1 MTTKR
6 RFMNQSIL
14 HSMRVFLP
22 FAFGYFIS
30 YLYRVVNA
38 VMAPDLAADMG
49 VGPSELGLLTSA
61 YFLTF
66 GLFQAPLGV
75 LLDRFGP
82 RKTEAFLLVFAAA
95 GAFVFSRAESV
106 TGLVIG
112 RGLIGFGVS
121 ACLMAAFT
129 AFVMWFRSSRLPLV
143 NGFVMAS
150 GGLGA
155 LTATAPVE
163 AALQITDWRGV
174 FTLLAALTLVC
185 ACVLYLVVPDKK
197 REPGGVSLREQVRGI
212 GEVFTSPVFWRIAP
226 LATMSQ
232 AAYLAI
238 QGLWAGPWLRDV
250 ALLDRTAAANVL
262 LLTAAAMVAGF
273 IGLGALAERL
283 SKIGI
288 RPIMVGVV
296 GMGVF
301 LVIQLLIILE
311 LTSFTTPLWM
321 LFGLFGSAGILC
333 YAELSQ
339 RFPARLTG
347 RANTGLNLLVFA
359 ASFAAQW
366 GLGVIINVWPTAPD
380 GGYAPPAYQAGLGL
394 LAALQALGIL
404 WFIAMTVKMRR
415 KAESA

>member
-1 MTTKR
+1 MTTSTP
-6 RFMNQSIL
+6 NPL
-14 HSMRVFLP
+14 RVFLP

-66 GLFQAPLGV
+66 GAFQAPLGV

-82 RKTEAFLLVFAAA
+82 RKVEAFLLVFAAA
-95 GAFVFSRAESV
+95 GAFIFSRAESV

-121 ACLMAAFT
+121 ACLMAAFS

-185 ACVLYLVVPDKK
+185 AFVIFLVVPDKK
-197 REPGGVSLREQVRGI
+197 REPGGVSLGEQVRGI

-226 LATMSQ
+226 WTTMSQ
-232 AAYLAI
+232 ATYLSI

-262 LLTAAAMVAGF
+262 LLTAAAMVTGF
-273 IGLGALAERL
+273 ISLGALAERL
-283 SKIGI
+283 SKIGV
-288 RPIMVGVV
+288 RPIVVGTA

-301 LVIQLLIILE
+301 LAIQLLLILE
-311 LTSFTTPLWM
+311 LISFSTPLWM

-333 YAELSQ
+333 YSELSQ
-339 RFPARLTG
+339 RFPTRLTG
-347 RANTGLNLLVFA
+347 RANTSLNLLVFA

-366 GLGVIINVWPTAPD
+366 GLGVIINLWPAVPD
-380 GGYAPPAYQAGLGL
+380 GGYAPPAYQAGFGL
-394 LAALQALGIL
+394 MAALQVLGIL
-404 WFIAMTVKMRR
+404 WFIAMTLKIRR
-415 KAESA
+415 GDRRSVTNR

>member
-1 MTTKR
+1 
-6 RFMNQSIL
+6 
-14 HSMRVFLP
+14 MRVFLP

-38 VMAPDLAADMG
+38 VMAPDLAADLG

-66 GLFQAPLGV
+66 GVFQAPLGV

-82 RKTEAFLLVFAAA
+82 RKVEAFLLVFAAA
-95 GAFVFSRAESV
+95 GAFIFSRAESV

-121 ACLMAAFT
+121 ACLMSAFT
-129 AFVMWFRSSRLPLV
+129 AFAMWFRSSRLPLV

-174 FTLLAALTLVC
+174 FTLLAVLTLVC
-185 ACVLYLVVPDKK
+185 ACVIFLVVPDKK
-197 REPGGVSLREQVRGI
+197 RERTGVGLREQVRGI

-232 AAYLAI
+232 AAYLSI

-250 ALLDRTAAANVL
+250 ALIDRTSAANVL

-283 SKIGI
+283 SRLGI
-288 RPIMVGVV
+288 RPIAVGVA

-301 LVIQLLIILE
+301 LAIQALLILE
-311 LTSFTTPLWM
+311 LTSLTTPLWM
-321 LFGLFGSAGILC
+321 LFGLSGSAGILC
-333 YAELSQ
+333 YADLSQ
-339 RFPARLTG
+339 RFPLRLTG

-366 GLGVIINVWPTAPD
+366 GLGVIINLWPTAPD
-380 GGYAPPAYQAGLGL
+380 GGYAPPAYQVGFGLM
-394 LAALQALGIL
+394 AALQALGFL
-404 WFIAMTVKMRR
+404 WLIAMTLKIRR
-415 KAESA
+415 KEASALG

>member
-1 MTTKR
+1 MKKSNPNPLR
-6 RFMNQSIL
+6 I
-14 HSMRVFLP
+14 FLP

-38 VMAPDLAADMG
+38 VLAPDLAADLG

-66 GLFQAPLGV
+66 GAFQAPLGV

-82 RKTEAFLLVFAAA
+82 RKVEASLLVFAAA
-95 GAFVFSRAESV
+95 GAFIFSRAESV

-121 ACLMAAFT
+121 ACLMGAFS
-129 AFVMWFRSSRLPLV
+129 AFVMWFRSDRLPLV
-143 NGFVMAS
+143 NGFVMAA

-174 FTLLAALTLVC
+174 FTMLAALTLAC
-185 ACVLYLVVPDKK
+185 ACIVFLVVPDKR
-197 REPGGVSLREQVRGI
+197 REQTGAGFVDQVRGI

-226 LATMSQ
+226 WATMSQ
-232 AAYLAI
+232 AAYLSI

-250 ALLDRTAAANVL
+250 ALLNRTAAANVL
-262 LLTAAAMVAGF
+262 LFTAAAMVTGF
-273 IGLGALAERL
+273 ISLGALAERL
-283 SKIGI
+283 SRIGV
-288 RPIMVGVV
+288 RPIAVGAS
-296 GMGVF
+296 GMGIF
-301 LVIQLLIILE
+301 LGIQLSIILE
-311 LTSFTTPLWM
+311 LTSFTPLLWV

-339 RFPARLTG
+339 RFPTRLTG

-359 ASFAAQW
+359 VSFAAQW
-366 GLGVIINVWPTAPD
+366 GLGGIINLWPTSPD
-380 GGYAPPAYQAGLGL
+380 GGYSPPAYQAGFGL
-394 LAALQALGIL
+394 MAALQVLGIL
-404 WFIAMTVKMRR
+404 WFIVMTVKMRR
-415 KAESA
+415 RT

>member
-1 MTTKR
+1 
-6 RFMNQSIL
+6 
-14 HSMRVFLP
+14 MRVFLP

-49 VGPSELGLLTSA
+49 VGPAELGLLTSV

-66 GLFQAPLGV
+66 GAFQAPLGV

-82 RKTEAFLLVFAAA
+82 RKVEAFLLVFAAA
-95 GAFVFSRAESV
+95 GAFVFSRAESL

-143 NGFVMAS
+143 NGFVMAA

-163 AALQITDWRGV
+163 AALQVTDWRGV

-185 ACVLYLVVPDKK
+185 ACVIFLVVPDKK
-197 REPGGVSLREQVRGI
+197 REPGGVSLVEQVRGI

-226 LATMSQ
+226 LATVSQ
-232 AAYLAI
+232 AAYLSI

-283 SKIGI
+283 SRIGV
-288 RPIMVGVV
+288 RPIVVGVA

-301 LVIQLLIILE
+301 LAIQLLLILE

-321 LFGLFGSAGILC
+321 LFGLSGSAGILC

-339 RFPARLTG
+339 RFPTRLTG
-347 RANTGLNLLVFA
+347 RANTSLNLLVFA

-366 GLGVIINVWPTAPD
+366 GLGIIINLWPAAP
-380 GGYAPPAYQAGLGL
+380 GGRYAPPAYQASFGLM
-394 LAALQALGIL
+394 AALQALGFL
-404 WFIAMTVKMRR
+404 WFIAMTMKGRLSVIGGRAGDR
-415 KAESA
+415 